1 MLTILS
7 LIIVLYT
14 VSISYALNIGIRRV
28 NVVNNNNNHYY
39 HNNNNIRGINSILMS
54 SSSSVTDASFTSIDS
69 DNNSNINDNK
79 TLIKKIY
86 TRASDYINKTRLMGM
101 YGLSLN
107 LKPLS
112 TKSISSM
119 IGFIIGDFIAQL
131 ISRKVK
137 YDLIRSLRIGAFGA
151 LIHGPCGH
159 VFFSLL
165 EKNLPG
171 ANVGIVTLKVI
182 IDQLVWSPLFAALLI
197 SFVGITSGSA
207 PFQIYK
213 MITISLK
220 PLILT
225 SWAIWPLAHY
235 FNFRIIPTKYRLVYT
250 NIVQLIYNV
259 IACYTVNRYI

>member
-1 MLTILS
+1 MNAG
-7 LIIVLYT
+7 IIM
-14 VSISYALNIGIRRV
+14 ALNPIMVAVLSFFWLKERLTLTQWIGI
-28 NVVNNNNNHYY
+28 
-39 HNNNNIRGINSILMS
+39 
-54 SSSSVTDASFTSIDS
+54 
-69 DNNSNINDNK
+69 
-79 TLIKKIY
+79 
-86 TRASDYINKTRLMGM
+86 
-101 YGLSLN
+101 
-107 LKPLS
+107 
-112 TKSISSM
+112 
-119 IGFIIGDFIAQL
+119 
-131 ISRKVK
+131 
-137 YDLIRSLRIGAFGA
+137 RIGAFGA

-171 ANVGIVTLKVI
+171 ANVGVVTLKVI

-250 NIVQLIYNV
+250 NTVQLIYNV